1 VFGRSDPEVESIPEK
16 YGQYI
21 YFLRHKEYSQ
31 KLDNKQ
37 VANTYEIYCRHAFS
51 EIGKFK
57 SQEDALQKTEI
68 VLDLEEVPFVSRSMI
83 RKTIVDKVKMND
95 DHSMIAYT
103 LDIGN
108 TERLTGGIKDML
120 KNEVLK
126 NIKLEGISQIEF
138 GRGRDSIYYV
148 ETDAMNRPYKVKKM
162 NLNTMEE

>member
-1 VFGRSDPEVESIPEK
+1 M
-16 YGQYI
+16 
-21 YFLRHKEYSQ
+21 
-31 KLDNKQ
+31 
-37 VANTYEIYCRHAFS
+37 
-51 EIGKFK
+51 
-57 SQEDALQKTEI
+57 
-68 VLDLEEVPFVSRSMI
+68 SRSMI

-95 DHSMIAYT
+95 DHSMIAFT